1 MDTKSFTQQE
11 WEERKNKIRYEMIYV
26 DVREYSH
33 NIVGLYLND
42 MSDEDAIR
50 MCRECE
56 LGRIG
61 WEHLDDGKAS
71 DADKAAN
78 RTIFKRR
85 DILINYK
92 KYHSLKYYPRE
103 NE

>member
-11 WEERKNKIRYEMIYV
+11 WEERKKKIRNEMIYV

-33 NIVGLYLND
+33 NLISLYLND

-61 WEHLDDGKAS
+61 WEDFDDGKAS

-78 RTIFKRR
+78 RSIFKQRN
-85 DILINYK
+85 ILIK
-92 KYHSLKYYPRE
+92 LQKDK
-103 NE
+103 